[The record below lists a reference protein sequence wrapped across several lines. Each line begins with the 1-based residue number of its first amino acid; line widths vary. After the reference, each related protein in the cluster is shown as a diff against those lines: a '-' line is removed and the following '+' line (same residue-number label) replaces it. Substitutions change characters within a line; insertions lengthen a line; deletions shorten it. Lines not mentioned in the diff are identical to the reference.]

1 MFERDEGQV
10 AEELKELKDISFT
23 DSIIAE
29 LLETAGK
36 R

>member
-10 AEELKELKDISFT
+10 AEELKDISFT